1 MKDIS
6 QQAKHY
12 VDQLSM
18 SVETNYPLVTPLT
31 ASLQTNKWC
40 NSRCEYCGI
49 WKNTNDNPLVED
61 LFLAVD
67 ELSELGV
74 HMVSLT
80 GGEPFLNRD
89 LSQVVQ
95 RLSDRQIISS
105 TMTNGL
111 LLNPK
116 HVEPILEGGL
126 NSLCVS
132 LDSIDPDTY
141 KSIRGV
147 SLEPVLKGLKYIAN
161 IRSQYPSLFVFSVN
175 CVISKANINGV
186 ADLVDYCNNLDISV
200 GFQPLHHS
208 FESRYNPELIQ
219 FHEEDFSHLHEQIE
233 KLIHMKENGSR
244 IDNNESYLR
253 GFPDFLVYK
262 RLPEGTICTVGFTT
276 ISVDVDLNVRSCW
289 PKKPIGNLH
298 SQKLTEIWN
307 SQLYSQNRALMLALD
322 CPKCWLRCHADY
334 LSVQW
339 LMNLL
344 ERILRAMTID

>member
-12 VDQLSM
+12 IDQLSL
-18 SVETNYPLVTPLT
+18 SVETINPLVTPLT
-31 ASLQTNKWC
+31 ASLQANKWC

-49 WKNTNDNPLVED
+49 WKNTMGNPLVED
-61 LFLAVD
+61 LFQAVD
-67 ELSELGV
+67 ELSDIGV

-80 GGEPFLNRD
+80 GGEPFLNND
-89 LSQVVQ
+89 LSQVIQ
-95 RLSDRQIISS
+95 RISDRQMISS

-116 HVEPILEGGL
+116 HVEPILEAGL

-132 LDSIDPDTY
+132 LDSIDPGIY

-147 SLEPVLKGLKYIAN
+147 SLEPVLKGLKFIAN
-161 IRSQYPSLFVFSVN
+161 IRSRYPSLFVFSVN
-175 CVISKANINGV
+175 CVISRANIDSV
-186 ADLVDYCNNLDISV
+186 DDLVVFCNDFDISV
-200 GFQPLHHS
+200 GFQPLHRS
-208 FESRYNPELIQ
+208 FESRYNPEMLQ
-219 FHEEDFSHLHEQIE
+219 FHEGDLSHLHKQIE
-233 KLIHMKENGSR
+233 KLIQMKKNGSR
-244 IDNNESYLR
+244 IDNSELYLR

-262 RLPEGTICTVGFTT
+262 RLPEGTICTAGFTT

-298 SQKLTEIWN
+298 SQKLMEMWH
-307 SQLYSQNRALMLALD
+307 SQLYSQNRASMLALD
-322 CPKCWLRCHADY
+322 CPKCWLRCHTDY

-339 LMNLL
+339 LMNLM
-344 ERILRAMTID
+344 EKILKAKTIE